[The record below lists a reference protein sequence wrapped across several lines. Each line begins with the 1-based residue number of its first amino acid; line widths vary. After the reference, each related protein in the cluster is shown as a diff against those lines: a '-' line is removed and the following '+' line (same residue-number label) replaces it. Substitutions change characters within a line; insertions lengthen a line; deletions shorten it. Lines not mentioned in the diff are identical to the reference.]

1 MSEKLLNTEE
11 IAKYL
16 GISIKAVEDLVATG
30 RLPAYKIGGAF
41 LRFKREHADAIKGIA
56 TLSKPSSIYRQGSFF
71 DKIADFL
78 YFNDFYIISLLLI
91 TMLAFIIIYT

>member
-16 GISIKAVEDLVATG
+16 GISIKDVKDLVAAG
-30 RLPAYKIGGAF
+30 RLPAYKIGGTF
-41 LRFKREHADAIKGIA
+41 LRFKREHADTIKSIA
-56 TLSKPSSIYRQGSFF
+56 TLSKSATTYQQGNLF

-78 YFNDFYIISLLLI
+78 YFNDFYIISFLLI
-91 TMLAFIIIYT
+91 AILAFIIIYS